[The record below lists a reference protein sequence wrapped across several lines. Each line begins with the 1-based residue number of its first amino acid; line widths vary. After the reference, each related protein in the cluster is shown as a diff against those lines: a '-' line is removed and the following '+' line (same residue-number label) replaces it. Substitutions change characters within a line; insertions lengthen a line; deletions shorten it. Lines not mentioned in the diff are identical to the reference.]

1 MRVLKVFGAS
11 LLIIGQLWLSGI
23 VYAGNMT
30 EEMPQQQQMAPQ
42 EEVSGN
48 DWVVPIS
55 VAVVTGGFG
64 VVTALVV
71 SRRRKG

>member
-1 MRVLKVFGAS
+1 MRKFLVVIGLS
-11 LLIIGQLWLSGI
+11 LL
-23 VYAGNMT
+23 VAGAALAGGGSF
-30 EEMPQQQQMAPQ
+30 EDMPQQQQMALQ
-42 EEVSGN
+42 EDGTDNE
-48 DWVVPIS
+48 WVVPIS

>member
-1 MRVLKVFGAS
+1 MKALKVFGAA
-11 LLIIGQLWLSGI
+11 LLIVGQLWLSGI
-23 VYAGNMT
+23 VYAGNMA
-30 EEMPQQQQMAPQ
+30 EQMPQQVASQ
-42 EEVSGN
+42 EEVSDN

-64 VVTALVV
+64 VITALVV

>member
-1 MRVLKVFGAS
+1 MRKLLLVIGFG
-11 LLIIGQLWLSGI
+11 LLVTGAA
-23 VYAGNMT
+23 VAGGSF
-30 EEMPQQQQMAPQ
+30 EEMPQQQMAPQ
-42 EEVSGN
+42 ETTNNGN